1 MSQNSAE
8 FVLFEQYPILND
20 NVQQNPAG
28 QGFVRTIIENY

>member
-8 FVLFEQYPILND
+8 FVLFESLHILDD

-28 QGFVRTIIENY
+28 QVCIRTLLELD

>member
-8 FVLFEQYPILND
+8 FVLFEAYPILND

-28 QGFVRTIIENY
+28 QVFV

>member
-8 FVLFEQYPILND
+8 FVLFELFLILND

-28 QGFVRTIIENY
+28 QVFIRTLPELD